1 MTERREQDRVE
12 RDGAAQGAEDPAI
25 APLRARIDQTDRE
38 ILALLNRRAELA
50 REIGRVKARTGAP
63 VYVAARERDLV
74 EALRRANPGPFPDR
88 GVAPVFREII
98 SATRSLEREP
108 RVAYM
113 GPEGTFSHQ
122 AASRQFGS
130 VTELLPA
137 SSIGEVFRVVER
149 GEAEFGVVPVENTT
163 EGVVTATLDALVDTP
178 LTLCA
183 ELRMRVSHDLMARGG
198 DLDEVR
204 RVASH
209 PQALAQ
215 CRTWLERHLP
225 AAERIEVA
233 STAAAA
239 RRAAE
244 EPETAAIAS
253 PVAAATWGLR
263 TLASGIED
271 RRDNLTRF
279 LVIGTEAPPASGDDL
294 TMAVFTVRKD
304 QAGALHRLLDPFARH
319 RVNLQSIHAR
329 PLRGQPFEYVFFVE
343 LEGHRNDDRV
353 RKALEEAGERAL
365 SARVLGSFPRA
376 TGPDSWGATA

>member
-1 MTERREQDRVE
+1 MTERREQDRIE
-12 RDGAAQGAEDPAI
+12 PDGTGSGAEDPAI
-25 APLRARIDQTDRE
+25 APLRARIDEVDRD

-63 VYVAARERDLV
+63 VYVASRERDLV

-122 AASRQFGS
+122 AALRQFGS
-130 VTELLPA
+130 VTELRPA
-137 SSIGEVFRVVER
+137 ATIGEVFRAVER

-163 EGVVTATLDALVDTP
+163 EGVVTATLDALVDSS

-198 DLDEVR
+198 TLEGVR

-215 CRTWLERHLP
+215 CRSWLERHLP
-225 AAERIEVA
+225 GIERIEVA

-239 RRAAE
+239 RRAADE
-244 EPETAAIAS
+244 AGTAAIAS
-253 PVAAATWGLR
+253 PVAAATWGLAV
-263 TLASGIED
+263 LASGIED

-279 LVIGTEAPPASGDDL
+279 LVVGTEAPPASGDDL

-304 QAGALHRLLDPFARH
+304 QAGALHRLLEPFARH
-319 RVNLQSIHAR
+319 RVNLQGIHAR

-343 LEGHRNDDRV
+343 LEGHRGDDRV
-353 RKALEEAGERAL
+353 RKALEEAAGSAL

-376 TGPDSWGATA
+376 AGPEPAGATA

>member
-1 MTERREQDRVE
+1 MTERREQDRIGS
-12 RDGAAQGAEDPAI
+12 DGAVREADDPAI
-25 APLRARIDQTDRE
+25 APLRARIDEVDRE
-38 ILALLNRRAELA
+38 ILGLLNRRAELA
-50 REIGRVKARTGAP
+50 REIGRAKARTGAP

-122 AASRQFGS
+122 AALRQFGS
-130 VTELLPA
+130 VTELVAAPSL
-137 SSIGEVFRVVER
+137 GEVIRVVER

-163 EGVVTATLDALVDTP
+163 EGVVTATLDALVDTS

-183 ELRMRVSHDLMARGG
+183 ELRMRVSHDLMAREGSVA
-198 DLDEVR
+198 DVC

-215 CRTWLERHLP
+215 CRGWLDGHLP
-225 AAERIEVA
+225 GVERIEVA

-244 EPETAAIAS
+244 ERGTAAIAS
-253 PVAAATWGLR
+253 PVAATTWNLR
-263 TLASGIED
+263 ILVSGIED

-279 LVIGTEAPPASGDDL
+279 LVVGSDPPPASGEDL

-304 QAGALHRLLDPFARH
+304 QAGALHRLLEPFARH
-319 RVNLQSIHAR
+319 RVNLQGIHAR
-329 PLRGQPFEYVFFVE
+329 PLRGQPFEYVFFVD
-343 LEGHRNDDRV
+343 LEGHRSEDRV
-353 RKALEEAGERAL
+353 RKALEEAADRAL
-365 SARVLGSFPRA
+365 SARVLGSFPRSA
-376 TGPDSWGATA
+376 GPEPAGTAP